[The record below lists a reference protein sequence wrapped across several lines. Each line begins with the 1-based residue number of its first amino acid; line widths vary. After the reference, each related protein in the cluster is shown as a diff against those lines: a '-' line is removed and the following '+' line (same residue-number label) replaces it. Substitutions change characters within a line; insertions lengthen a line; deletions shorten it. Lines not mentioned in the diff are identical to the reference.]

1 MTGLRIQDSSEIGAR
16 HLKIAFWGPTGSRKT
31 ETILRNFP
39 DNLLIDTEGNGEM
52 CANHPDIP
60 AFAYAR
66 TKDPFEV
73 IEAVDGAAS
82 GKFKMKNGR
91 PIQTVA
97 IDGASVL
104 WANQQE
110 VAYGLA
116 RKRAEK
122 RGLQGAESTNPTQGE
137 WATAKRPLRMLMNRL
152 SASPIKYLIF
162 TAREKDLYAESK
174 GSEMARIG
182 VQPEWVKGSDFDM
195 NIIFRFYF
203 EKGIWMYEVTKVQG
217 YLGKNLPM
225 GSKGTEFPT
234 SILLSYALSGKVAED
249 NANLTVEQQIQTE
262 LAKKGPKERTF
273 RALQSY
279 AIERGLD
286 VEGLKSLLKGS
297 GFTAYTPDQHDKME
311 VLIDTYVAQQVGV

>member
-1 MTGLRIQDSSEIGAR
+1 MSLQIQDSSEIGAR

-39 DNLLIDTEGNGEM
+39 DCLLIDSEGNGEM

-60 AFAYAR
+60 AFTYAR
-66 TKDPFEV
+66 TKDPFDV

-82 GKFKMKNGR
+82 GRFKMKNGHA
-91 PIQTVA
+91 IQTVA

-116 RKRAEK
+116 RKRSEK
-122 RGLQGAESTNPTQGE
+122 RGQPGAESTNPTQGE

-162 TAREKDLYAESK
+162 TAREKDLYADNK
-174 GSEMARIG
+174 GSDMTRIG

-195 NIIFRFYF
+195 NIIFHFFF
-203 EKGIWMYEVTKVQG
+203 ERGVWMYEITKVQG
-217 YLGKNLPM
+217 FLGKILPM
-225 GSKGTEFPT
+225 GSKGSEFPLKE
-234 SILLSYALSGKVAED
+234 LLSYALSGKVAED
-249 NANLTVEQQIQTE
+249 NATLTVEQQIQAE
-262 LAKKGPKERTF
+262 LARPKHKQRSF
-273 RALQSY
+273 RALQEY
-279 AIERGLD
+279 AQERGLEVD
-286 VEGLKSLLKGS
+286 PLKSLLKAA
-297 GFTAYTPDQHDKME
+297 GFLSYTPDQHDQME
-311 VLIDTYVAQQVGV
+311 VLIDTFAAQQINA

>member
-1 MTGLRIQDSSEIGAR
+1 MSLLIQDSSEIGAR

-39 DNLLIDTEGNGEM
+39 DCLLVDTEGNGEM
-52 CANHPDIP
+52 CANHPEIP
-60 AFAYAR
+60 PFAYAR
-66 TKDPFEV
+66 TKDPFDV
-73 IEAVDGAAS
+73 IEAVDGAAT
-82 GKFKMKNGR
+82 GRFKMKSGR
-91 PIQTVA
+91 AIQTVA

-174 GSEMARIG
+174 GAEMTRIG

-195 NIIFRFYF
+195 NIILHFFF
-203 EKGIWMYEVTKVQG
+203 ERGAWMYEVTKVQG
-217 YLGKNLPM
+217 YLGKILPM
-225 GSKGTEFPT
+225 GSKGTEFPARE
-234 SILLSYALSGKVAED
+234 LLSYALSGKIAED
-249 NANLTVEQQIQTE
+249 NATLTVEQQIQAE
-262 LAKKGPKERTF
+262 LSRAARKQRTF
-273 RALQSY
+273 RALQEY
-279 AIERGLD
+279 AQDRGLD
-286 VEGLKSLLKGS
+286 VDRLKSLLKGS
-297 GFTAYTPDQHDKME
+297 GFLSYTPAYHDQME
-311 VLIDTYVAQQVGV
+311 ALVDTFASQSFTAT